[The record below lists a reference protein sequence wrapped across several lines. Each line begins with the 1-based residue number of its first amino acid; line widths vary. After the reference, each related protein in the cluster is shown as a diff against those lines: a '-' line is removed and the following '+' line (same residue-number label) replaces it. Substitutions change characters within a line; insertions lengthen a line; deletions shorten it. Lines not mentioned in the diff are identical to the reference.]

1 MKKDG
6 SSSSSKGTAGKQTA
20 RNSNTSSS
28 TADRKKGKESS
39 LSADLDLIMKQD
51 IAIEEET
58 RLIREKSN
66 CLKNIKTSISSIKDK
81 RKKLEPG
88 QDRQNGYL
96 ELKSKKQERNDIQNQ
111 VFYHKEELKQ
121 ARKRKYDSLFGKVR
135 RSSRY

>member
-1 MKKDG
+1 
-6 SSSSSKGTAGKQTA
+6 
-20 RNSNTSSS
+20 
-28 TADRKKGKESS
+28 
-39 LSADLDLIMKQD
+39 MKQD